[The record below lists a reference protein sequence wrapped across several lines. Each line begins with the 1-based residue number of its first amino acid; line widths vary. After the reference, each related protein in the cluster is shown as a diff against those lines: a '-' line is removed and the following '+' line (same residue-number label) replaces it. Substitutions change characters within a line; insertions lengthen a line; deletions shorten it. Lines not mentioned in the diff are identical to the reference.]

1 LRRPLEPKQFT
12 SSAFLDVLTAQGVRI
27 SIDGKGPWRDN
38 VSIERLWRSAK
49 YEEVYLHAYDSV
61 AAARAG
67 LQMYLAFYNARRP
80 PHRPESQYPRSGVL
94 CIPAA
99 TRSGVTH
106 DRRPLIHRAWLS

>member
-1 LRRPLEPKQFT
+1 M
-12 SSAFLDVLTAQGVRI
+12 LTAQGVRI

-80 PHRPESQYPRSGVL
+80 HTALNRNTPDQVYFASLPLPE
-94 CIPAA
+94 AA
-99 TRSGVTH
+99 
-106 DRRPLIHRAWLS
+106 